1 MQTFQ
6 LSLFEE
12 VTLKESKK
20 ATKNRSKP
28 TDSYVSTK
36 VTAYRITDRKT
47 DRSYIGVSMEPEVR
61 FATHKKGF
69 LSNKELNDLMSSR
82 AEDAIYEKIEEF
94 DDPFYR
100 VNSKKSRATRIEAF
114 LIQYYNTIE
123 NGMNTALFFHHDY
136 FDTTF
141 WKRVLTPKM
150 YENYIM
156 ADKSLLNQRSLK
168 YYSNKQTQR
177 QNKKPNY
184 KEVKIWIVDYLKE
197 IESKEI
203 KVSVLAEKIGKID
216 RHNLFKLMN
225 REDYGAVS
233 FKKLFYFI
241 RMLEDYIGIPHRDF
255 PNLFE

>member
-12 VTLKESKK
+12 KMSKDSKK
-20 ATKNRSKP
+20 QKSMSLKP
-28 TDSYVSTK
+28 NSNYVSTK
-36 VTAYRITDRKT
+36 VTAYRITDIKT
-47 DRSYIGVSMEPEVR
+47 ERSYIGVSMEPEVR

-69 LSNKELNDLMSSR
+69 LSNNELNELMSSR
-82 AEDAIYEKIEEF
+82 PEDALYEKIEEF
-94 DDPFYR
+94 DDPSYR
-100 VNSKKSRATRIEAF
+100 VNGKKSRAIRIEAF

-123 NGMNTALFFHHDY
+123 NGMNTALIFHHDY
-136 FDTTF
+136 SDTTF
-141 WKRVLTPKM
+141 WKEVLTPKM

-177 QNKKPNY
+177 QNKKPYY

-203 KVSVLAEKIGKID
+203 KVGVLAEKIGKID

-233 FKKLFYFI
+233 FKKLFHFI
-241 RMLEDYIGIPHRDF
+241 RELEDYIGIPHRDF

>member
-1 MQTFQ
+1 MPIIQ

-12 VTLKESKK
+12 KTSKDS
-20 ATKNRSKP
+20 KNSTRKCKKP
-28 TDSYVSTK
+28 TNSYISTR

-61 FATHKKGF
+61 FAIHKKGF
-69 LSNKELNDLMSSR
+69 LSNKEMNDLMSSR
-82 AEDAIYEKIEEF
+82 PEDAVYQKIEEF
-94 DDPFYR
+94 DDPSYR
-100 VNSKKSRATRIEAF
+100 VNGKKSRAIKIEAF

-123 NGMNTALFFHHDY
+123 NGMNTALIFHHDY
-136 FDTTF
+136 SDTIF
-141 WKRVLTPKM
+141 WKEVLTPKM

-177 QNKKPNY
+177 QNKKPYY

-203 KVSVLAEKIGKID
+203 KVGVLAEKIGKID

-233 FKKLFYFI
+233 FKKLFHFI
-241 RMLEDYIGIPHRDF
+241 RELEDYIGIPHRDF